1 VLTILLAPIA
11 YPQKQRSGAAEPPCR
26 RTFALKA
33 DAIQASEA
41 GTPQFIFLR
50 STRQMAPIDTA
61 LSECTPYIPADSYAG
76 IFPHPEAAI

>member
-1 VLTILLAPIA
+1 
-11 YPQKQRSGAAEPPCR
+11 
-26 RTFALKA
+26 LKA